1 MKTDPDA
8 VVPRAAIPADVEAP
22 DKIIYGLTARQ
33 VAILATAGIAAYWLW
48 KTLWT
53 LHAPLPAAVGAVIPI
68 MGVAAG
74 LAMGKRDGLS
84 LDRWFLAAIM
94 HRRTPKRQVAAPD
107 GVPAAP
113 GWAPTAVPNPPGKAP
128 QPSVLRLPANAITDS
143 GVIDLG
149 GGNAMTMVAA
159 TTTNMSLRTGEEQY
173 ALLGAYARWL
183 NSLAGPV
190 QVAVSA
196 QRVDL
201 SGHAQ
206 RIADTAGIL
215 ADPALADAAL
225 DYGEF
230 LLNIAAERDPLWRTV
245 TIACTA
251 AGGKGAPAEAMRRG
265 EYTANALSALGV
277 TARVLDGPTATA
289 VLAAAVDPY
298 QYTDASWA
306 RALPTTAVAGDPVN
320 THPDTGEGDT
330 R

>member
-1 MKTDPDA
+1 MKNDPDA

-68 MGVAAG
+68 LGVAAG

-107 GVPAAP
+107 GIPAAP

-128 QPSVLRLPANAITDS
+128 QPSVLRLPANAISDG

-149 GGNAMTMVAA
+149 GGNAATMVAA
-159 TTTNMSLRTGEEQY
+159 TTTNINLRTGAEQY

-183 NSLAGPV
+183 NSLSGPV

-201 SGHAQ
+201 TGHAQ
-206 RIADTAGIL
+206 RIADTAATL
-215 ADPALADAAL
+215 AHPALADAAL
-225 DYGEF
+225 DY
-230 LLNIAAERDPLWRTV
+230 
-245 TIACTA
+245 
-251 AGGKGAPAEAMRRG
+251 
-265 EYTANALSALGV
+265 
-277 TARVLDGPTATA
+277 
-289 VLAAAVDPY
+289 
-298 QYTDASWA
+298 
-306 RALPTTAVAGDPVN
+306 
-320 THPDTGEGDT
+320 
-330 R
+330 

>member
-1 MKTDPDA
+1 VKTDPDA

-48 KTLWT
+48 KTLWAA
-53 LHAPLPAAVGAVIPI
+53 HAPLPAAVGAVIPI

-107 GVPAAP
+107 GIPAAP

-128 QPSVLRLPANAITDS
+128 QPSVLRLPAQAITDG
-143 GVIDLG
+143 GVIDVG
-149 GGNAMTMVAA
+149 GGNAVTMVAA

-183 NSLAGPV
+183 NSLSGPV

-201 SGHAQ
+201 SSHAQ
-206 RIADTAGIL
+206 RIADTAGTL
-215 ADPALADAAL
+215 ADPALADAAF

-230 LLNIAAERDPLWRTV
+230 LLDIAAERDPLWRTV

-277 TARVLDGPTATA
+277 QARVLDGATAAA

-306 RALPTTAVAGDPVN
+306 RALPTMAVVGDPVG
-320 THPDTGEGDT
+320 TDGGSG
-330 R
+330 